1 MEWSKIINESFYE
14 TDCFVRD
21 LVYDMTYKDMS
32 LNDIAKKSFDEHTKQ
47 IEDLTKFL
55 EECNQELADAESKP
69 DDEYRKEFNES
80 LEHAIQDYEKNIEDN
95 DAVKKKAQDVLN
107 QIHPQ
112 DYDDDFDRIMF
123 SFKRELV
130 NISDQD
136 DNGFFKK
143 KITNM
148 RDPDKMEESYQWWK
162 YCQIQSIKNRI
173 IDLEDDIKK
182 ATESRT
188 KKVLLL
194 NKLSYEIG
202 LGPIN
207 F

>member
-1 MEWSKIINESFYE
+1 MEWAKIINGNIFE
-14 TDCFVRD
+14 TECFVRD

-32 LNDIAKKSFDEHTKQ
+32 LNDIAKRSFDEHTQQ
-47 IEDLTKFL
+47 IEELTKVL
-55 EECNQELADAESKP
+55 EEYNKKLADAESKP

-80 LEHAIQDYEKNIEDN
+80 LEHTIQNYEKNIEDN
-95 DAVKKKAQDVLN
+95 DVAKKKAQDVLN
-107 QIHPQ
+107 QIPSQ
-112 DYDDDFDRIMF
+112 DYDDDFDMIMF

-136 DNGFFKK
+136 DDGFFKK
-143 KITNM
+143 KIINM
-148 RDPDKMEESYQWWK
+148 QDPDKMEESYQWWK

-173 IDLEDDIKK
+173 IDLKNDIKNV
-182 ATESRT
+182 TESRT
-188 KKVLLL
+188 EKVLLL